1 LSRVFDSFCGGCIK
15 LRILPPQKES
25 KIGQNN
31 PQNRRSLGF
40 NTASKKLVGILWGCV
55 LLVSCSRQSHW
66 SHEKIHSHQEK
77 FSYSK
82 VVYRG
87 GDPIRGVDLEFI
99 QSENYFKTYLLVHS
113 IAVPCIKGNPKK
125 ILVKI
130 EIDGVTIACEADRL
144 EGGQRFV
151 LEEKMAHILI
161 DTLLDKKNV
170 IISIP
175 GYRSP
180 IAALG
185 FKEHFSKIGRSLLE
199 NPFHLPF

>member
-1 LSRVFDSFCGGCIK
+1 MKDISRTIK
-15 LRILPPQKES
+15 TRFV
-25 KIGQNN
+25 
-31 PQNRRSLGF
+31 RF
-40 NTASKKLVGILWGCV
+40 GILWGC
-55 LLVSCSRQSHW
+55 LLLASCGRQIHW
-66 SHEKIHSHQEK
+66 CHEKIHSHDQK

-87 GDPIRGVDLEFI
+87 GDPIRGVDLEFV

-113 IAVPCIKGNPKK
+113 IAVPCTKGNPKK

-130 EIDGVTIACEADRL
+130 EIDGVTMACQADRL

-151 LEEKMAHILI
+151 LEDTAAHTLI
-161 DTLLDKKNV
+161 DALLAKKNV
-170 IISIP
+170 IISVP

-180 IAALG
+180 IAAQG
-185 FKEHFSKIGRSLLE
+185 FEEHFRKIGRSSLE